1 MWARSRGEE
10 LAYRFTSITKQ
21 LIHQQVF
28 AITRKLI
35 LGTVRDAKKANQ
47 SE

>member
-1 MWARSRGEE
+1 MWARSRSEE